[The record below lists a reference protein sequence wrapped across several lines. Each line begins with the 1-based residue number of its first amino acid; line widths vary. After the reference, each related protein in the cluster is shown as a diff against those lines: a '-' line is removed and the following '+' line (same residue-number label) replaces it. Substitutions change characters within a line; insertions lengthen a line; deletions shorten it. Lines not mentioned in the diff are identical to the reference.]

1 MAYGLEFTNNS
12 NVVTLDSEYARLCVM
27 CSGRYA
33 PTEESGLGSTT
44 SFPFTI
50 TSTEPPLIFVRPDT
64 TGNISGLCFARVIGS
79 PGAWTGFYVRAY
91 DVNTAQP
98 NGRYFAA
105 AFMATRVATW
115 GMDLWDGAGKLLFDS
130 GTPSALFT
138 RAYQNWTFVKSV
150 PSGGAAFFNYY
161 TVPFNFPANE
171 YMMLNNFSMS
181 MVAGNA
187 PGRLLYCW
195 WDFPSGT
202 LWAITSGTSNPTAF
216 CLPALF
222 AKMNN

>member
-1 MAYGLEFTNNS
+1 MAYGLQFTNNS
-12 NVVTLDSEYARLCVM
+12 NVVTLDSEYARLCVL

-33 PTEESGLGSTT
+33 PTEESGLVSTT

-50 TSTEPPLIFVRPDT
+50 TSAEPPLIFVRPDT
-64 TGNISGLCFARVIGS
+64 TSIISGLCFARVIGS

-91 DVNTAQP
+91 DANTARP

-105 AFMATRVATW
+105 AFMASRSAAW

-138 RAYQNWTFVKSV
+138 RAYQNWTFVKSQ
-150 PSGGAAFFNYY
+150 PTGGAGYVNYY
-161 TVPFNFPANE
+161 TVSFNFPANE
-171 YMMLNNFSMS
+171 YMMINNFGMS
-181 MVAGNA
+181 MVSGSVD
-187 PGRLLYCW
+187 GRLLASW
-195 WDFPSGT
+195 WDFPGNT
-202 LWAITSGTSNPTAF
+202 LWAVTTATSNPTAF
-216 CLPALF
+216 YLPALF